1 MAGVTAV
8 PDHRR
13 LVLVALLALGLSSPA
28 FAAPRDLDRRLDP
41 SRVSPLASQIR
52 RVEPAVVGLHV
63 EVEPDRPS
71 AATLGARR
79 WGSGVIFDAERGY
92 VLTVS
97 YILLDASRIEVSLR
111 DGRKVPARLTGL
123 DLEVGVGVAQLEGG
137 GPWPAATLGDS
148 SQVAA
153 GAVTGTVGV
162 SDEGDLVATPSRV
175 QAVRPFAAAWEYML
189 DRAFI
194 VTPYNAAFGGA
205 ALVDSAGAVIG
216 VTSLRLGEAPHV
228 NLAIPIEKFLAG
240 KDELL
245 ARGRVTS
252 RAPRPWLGLYTE
264 SVAGGVVVSG
274 LSPLSPARA
283 AGVRPGDVIVGLNG
297 RPVASREEFYLA
309 LWQLPMDQEVRVT
322 VKRAA
327 GLEAITVRPM
337 DRYRFYR
344 TSDK

>member
-1 MAGVTAV
+1 
-8 PDHRR
+8 
-13 LVLVALLALGLSSPA
+13 
-28 FAAPRDLDRRLDP
+28 
-41 SRVSPLASQIR
+41 
-52 RVEPAVVGLHV
+52 VVGIRV
-63 EVEPDRPS
+63 EVERDRPS
-71 AATLGARR
+71 AATLGTER
-79 WGSGVIFDAERGY
+79 WGSGVIFDADRGY

-97 YILLDASRIEVSLR
+97 YVLLDAKRIEVSLR

-123 DLEVGVGVAQLEGG
+123 DLEVGVGVARLEGA
-137 GPWPAATLGDS
+137 GPWPTAALGDS
-148 SQVAA
+148 SAVTA
-153 GAVTGTVGV
+153 GEVTGTVGV
-162 SDEGDLVATPSRV
+162 TDDGDLVATPSRV
-175 QAVRPFAAAWEYML
+175 ESVRSFAAAWEYML

-205 ALVDSAGAVIG
+205 ALVNAAGSVIG
-216 VTSLRLGEAPHV
+216 VTSLRLGEPPHV

-264 SVAGGVVVSG
+264 SVSGGVAVSG

-283 AGVRPGDVIVGLNG
+283 AGLRPGDVIVALNG
-297 RPVASREEFYLA
+297 REVASREEFYQA
-309 LWQLPMDQEVRVT
+309 LWQSPMDQDVQVMVR
-322 VKRAA
+322 RP
-327 GLEAITVRPM
+327 GGSREAISVRPI